1 MIEKLLIRNYLIIKE
16 TEVEFYK
23 GLNILTGETGA
34 GKSIIIDAL
43 SLILGERA
51 DYSKIK
57 KDQEKLIVEA
67 VFNLKGRKD
76 AEKMLGKLLEGE
88 IVDTESIIIRRE
100 LLRKGISRN
109 FINDTP
115 VNISDMKKLGDMII
129 DIHSQN
135 EHQSLLSKET
145 HLELLDNYSLPVE
158 IKKEYDNNYGELK
171 NRISEYE
178 EMISRKEEFIGNR
191 KMMDFE
197 LKEINNI
204 NIQNNEDSELENEL
218 KKLEHAEDISIALDS
233 AIKVLYEEETSSV
246 TSLKFVIK
254 ELKKISTYDNTF
266 EKIIEDIE
274 SSYIVVKESSDS
286 LTSYRDKLN
295 FDNNRIEEIRVRLS
309 AITHLKK
316 KYGMNAAQL
325 IERSEVLQKE
335 LVFAENFDY
344 ELEKILNQIIEI
356 RKKVFQKAKE
366 MFELR
371 KKNSAQLEKKINL
384 MFKEVGLESAEF
396 KVNLTNEEGSE
407 DDLLS
412 VKDGRKLLSLGKNGY
427 NDVEFLI
434 KANKGSEF
442 TPLRKSAS
450 GGEIS
455 RIMLSIKTVL
465 SEKDKVGILVFD
477 EIDTGISGRIA
488 QKVGKILKSLSK
500 THQIICITHLP
511 QIAAMSEKHFHVS
524 KAEEGNETIASIRNL
539 TEEEKIVEVAKL
551 LSGEQVTI
559 ASKQSAKELI
569 NS

>member
-16 TEVEFYK
+16 TEVEFNK

-57 KDQEKLIVEA
+57 KDQEKLIVEV
-67 VFNLKGRKD
+67 VFNLKGKED
-76 AEKMLGKLLEGE
+76 AEKMLGELLEGE
-88 IVDTESIIIRRE
+88 MINAESVIVRRE

-145 HLELLDNYSLPVE
+145 HLELLDNYSLPAE
-158 IKKEYDNNYGELK
+158 IKNEYDDNYKKLK

-178 EMISRKEEFIGNR
+178 EMISRKEEFMGNR

-204 NIQNNEDSELENEL
+204 NIQKNEDSELENEL

-233 AIKVLYEEETSSV
+233 AIKVLYEDETSSV
-246 TSLKFVIK
+246 TSLRFVIK
-254 ELKKISTYDNTF
+254 ELKKISSYDNTF

-274 SSYIVVKESSDS
+274 NSYILVKESSDS

-309 AITHLKK
+309 VITHLKK

-325 IERSEVLQKE
+325 IERAEVLQKE
-335 LVFAENFDY
+335 LLFAENFDY

-356 RKKVFQKAKE
+356 RKEVFQIAKE

-396 KVNLTNEEGSE
+396 KVNLTNEEGSDE
-407 DDLLS
+407 DLLS
-412 VKDGRKLLSLGKNGY
+412 VKDARKFLSLGKNGY

-488 QKVGKILKSLSK
+488 
-500 THQIICITHLP
+500 
-511 QIAAMSEKHFHVS
+511 
-524 KAEEGNETIASIRNL
+524 
-539 TEEEKIVEVAKL
+539 
-551 LSGEQVTI
+551 
-559 ASKQSAKELI
+559 
-569 NS
+569 